1 MVDEMERS
9 QRKYKPFFVANT
21 EDHSYEDRCRRM
33 SSPDEYVDNFE
44 IQALS
49 DLHNR
54 NFVIYDVDRVSVSHI
69 HCEGGSA
76 CGPPIVFRLSK
87 SKNKNSEA
95 CHYELAVDNS
105 ERNWERFY
113 SSYYTSVFTQ
123 AAGDYFKLDESEYSD
138 CDDDDDDDYVEED
151 RNECG
156 RKGRKRKRKAAG
168 SGPSAPE
175 KTATGSR
182 KKNAKSRKKNAK
194 SRKYPPDHKP
204 STVSELFAAASDDCH
219 L

>member
-1 MVDEMERS
+1 
-9 QRKYKPFFVANT
+9 
-21 EDHSYEDRCRRM
+21 M

-138 CDDDDDDDYVEED
+138 CDGDDDDDYVEED